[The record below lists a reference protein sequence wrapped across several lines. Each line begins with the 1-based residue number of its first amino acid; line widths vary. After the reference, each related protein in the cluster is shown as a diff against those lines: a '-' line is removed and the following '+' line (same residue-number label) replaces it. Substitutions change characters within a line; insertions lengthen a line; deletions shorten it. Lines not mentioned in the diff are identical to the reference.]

1 MAVNIG
7 AVNETV
13 ERGNSFCVKLSDV
26 NGNAITGGQV
36 SFKINGVSYI
46 KQVNETGYAKL
57 NINLNPGVYK
67 IITAFSIRNYEDK
80 LLYNTLKVTDTN

>member
-1 MAVNIG
+1 M
-7 AVNETV
+7 
-13 ERGNSFCVKLSDV
+13 K
-26 NGNAITGGQV
+26 
-36 SFKINGVSYI
+36 
-46 KQVNETGYAKL
+46 TGYAKL

>member
-1 MAVNIG
+1 MKQLKG
-7 AVNETV
+7 AI
-13 ERGNSFCVKLSDV
+13 FCVKLSDV